1 MINFNNVTFVKSCP
15 TRKEKPQVQKSE
27 VLIVGKSNVG
37 KSSLINA
44 LCNKKK
50 MAFTSSKPGHTRLLN
65 YYDIDGAFYMVDAP
79 GYGYAKG
86 GLDLDRLFANM
97 MESYFDNN
105 NELKLVLILLDA
117 RRELSVDDQEIIDFV
132 KESNVSYFI
141 VVTKYDKVNQKE
153 KAALNKRLAVEGFDK
168 EQIFYTSSLNNDG
181 LNLLKKGIEK
191 ALQFSK
197 IRKSSEEEE

>member
-1 MINFNNVTFVKSCP
+1 MINFTNVTFVKSCP
-15 TRKEKPQVQKSE
+15 TRKEKPQVTKSE

-44 LCNKKK
+44 LCARKK

-65 YYDIDGAFYMVDAP
+65 YYDIDNQFYMVDAP

-86 GLDLDRLFANM
+86 GLDLDRLFAEM
-97 MESYFDNN
+97 MESYFDSNK
-105 NELKLVLILLDA
+105 ELKLVLILLDA
-117 RRELSVDDQEIIDFV
+117 RRELSLDDQEIINYV
-132 KESNVSYFI
+132 RESNVNFYI

-153 KAALNKRLAVEGFDK
+153 KAALNKRLVMEGFNK
-168 EQIFYTSSLNNDG
+168 EQVYFTSSLNNDG

-191 ALQFSK
+191 AL
-197 IRKSSEEEE
+197 

>member
-1 MINFNNVTFVKSCP
+1 MINFSNVTFVKSCP
-15 TRKEKPQVQKSE
+15 TRKEKPQVTKSE
-27 VLIVGKSNVG
+27 VLIVGQSNVG

-50 MAFTSSKPGHTRLLN
+50 IAFTSSKPGHTRLLN

-191 ALQFSK
+191 AL
-197 IRKSSEEEE
+197 

>member
-1 MINFNNVTFVKSCP
+1 MINFNNVTFVKSAP
-15 TRKEKPQVQKSE
+15 TRKEKPQVVKSE

-44 LCNKKK
+44 LCSKKK

-65 YYDIDGAFYMVDAP
+65 YYDIDNQFYLVDAP

-86 GLDLDRLFANM
+86 GLDLDRLFAQM

-105 NELKLVLILLDA
+105 KELKLVLILLDA
-117 RRELSVDDQEIIDFV
+117 RRELSEDDQEIIDFV

-153 KAALNKRLAVEGFDK
+153 KAALNKHLASEGFNK
-168 EQIFYTSSLNNDG
+168 EQVFFTSSLNNDG

-191 ALQFSK
+191 S
-197 IRKSSEEEE
+197 I

>member
-1 MINFNNVTFVKSCP
+1 MINFTNVTFVKSCP
-15 TRKEKPQVQKSE
+15 TRKEKPQVIKSE

-65 YYDIDGAFYMVDAP
+65 YYDIDNRFYIVDAP

-86 GLDLDRLFANM
+86 GLDLDRLFAQM

-105 NELKLVLILLDA
+105 KELKLVLILLDA
-117 RRELSVDDQEIIDFV
+117 RRELSLDDQEIINYV
-132 KESNVSYFI
+132 KESNVNFF
-141 VVTKYDKVNQKE
+141 VVITKYDKVNQKE
-153 KAALNKRLAVEGFDK
+153 KAALNKRLAAEGFNK
-168 EQIFYTSSLNNDG
+168 KQVFFTSSLNNEG
-181 LNLLKKGIEK
+181 LNLLKKEIEK
-191 ALQFSK
+191 AV
-197 IRKSSEEEE
+197 

>member
-15 TRKEKPQVQKSE
+15 TRKEKPQVSKSE

-50 MAFTSSKPGHTRLLN
+50 LAFTSSKPGHTRLLN
-65 YYDIDGAFYMVDAP
+65 YYDIDNNFYIVDAP

-86 GLDLDRLFANM
+86 GLDLDRLFADM

-141 VVTKYDKVNQKE
+141 VATKYDKVNQKE
-153 KAALNKRLAVEGFDK
+153 KAALNKRLANEGFNK
-168 EQIFYTSSLNNDG
+168 EQIFFTSSLNNDG

-191 ALQFSK
+191 AL
-197 IRKSSEEEE
+197 

>member
-1 MINFNNVTFVKSCP
+1 MINFSNVTFVKSCP
-15 TRKEKPQVQKSE
+15 TRKEKPQVVKSE

-65 YYDIDGAFYMVDAP
+65 YYDIDNAFYIVDAP

-117 RRELSVDDQEIIDFV
+117 RRELSADDQEIIDFV

-153 KAALNKRLAVEGFDK
+153 KAALNKRLANEGFDK

-181 LNLLKKGIEK
+181 LSLLKKGIEK
-191 ALQFSK
+191 AL
-197 IRKSSEEEE
+197 